1 MNDFIKS
8 GDKIIAKPNGLDY
21 ELIAGKIY
29 DLLWNPIEG
38 YTYLK
43 ENGEFNLPKKIY
55 EIEGDTKFMN
65 RALTYYNSDN
75 NNSNLGILL
84 SGTKGT
90 GKTMLAKRMAIKSDL
105 PIIVVDTSY
114 PLRRINSFFKKINTN
129 VCIILDEIEKNE
141 YNWPSESLLEFLDG
155 VQNTGKNIII
165 MTSNKTDKLND
176 NLFDRCSRVR
186 YWRKYS
192 ASLDTTLI
200 KNLITD
206 KEIEETDELLS
217 TISKF
222 KVQSFDNINCF
233 LDEYKLCL
241 ELNKDT
247 TIEEII
253 NEMNITLK
261 EK

>member
-1 MNDFIKS
+1 MNDFIKN
-8 GDKIIAKPNGLDY
+8 GDRIVSKPTGLDC
-21 ELIAGKIY
+21 ELVPGKIY
-29 DLLWNPIEG
+29 DLLYDAWDS

-43 ENGEFNLPKKIY
+43 ENGNFNLPKKIY
-55 EIEGDTKFMN
+55 EIEGDTKFMD
-65 RALTYYNSDN
+65 RALAYYNSDN

-90 GKTMLAKRMAIKSDL
+90 GKTMLAKRIAIKSNL
-105 PIIVVDTSY
+105 PVVVVDTSY
-114 PLRRINSFFKKINTN
+114 PLKKISSFFKKVNTN
-129 VCIILDEIEKNE
+129 VCMIFDEIEKNE
-141 YNWPSESLLEFLDG
+141 FNWPSASLLEFLDG

-165 MTSNKTDKLND
+165 MTSNETDKLND
-176 NLFDRCSRVR
+176 NLFDRCSRIR
-186 YWRKYS
+186 YWRKYN
-192 ASLDTTLI
+192 ATLNENLIKTLI
-200 KNLITD
+200 ED
-206 KEIEETDELLS
+206 KEIKEVDTLLS

-247 TIEEII
+247 TAEEII

-261 EK
+261 

>member
-1 MNDFIKS
+1 MNDFIKN
-8 GDKIIAKPNGLDY
+8 GDKIVNKPAGLDY
-21 ELIAGKIY
+21 ELISGKIY
-29 DLLWNPIEG
+29 DLLWDAWDG

-43 ENGEFNLPKKIY
+43 ENGNFNLPKKIY
-55 EIEGDTKFMN
+55 EIEGDTKFMD
-65 RALTYYNSDN
+65 RVLAYYNSDT

-90 GKTMLAKRMAIKSDL
+90 GKTMLAKRIAIKSNL
-105 PIIVVDTSY
+105 PVVVVDTSY
-114 PLRRINSFFKKINTN
+114 PLKKISSFFKKINTS
-129 VCIILDEIEKNE
+129 VCIIFDEIEKNE
-141 YNWPSESLLEFLDG
+141 FNWPSTSLLEFLDG
-155 VQNTGKNIII
+155 VQSTGKNIII
-165 MTSNKTDKLND
+165 MTSNDTDELND
-176 NLFDRCSRVR
+176 NLFDRCSRIR
-186 YWRKYS
+186 YWRKYN
-192 ASLDTTLI
+192 ATLNENLIKTLI
-200 KNLITD
+200 KD
-206 KEIEETDELLS
+206 KQIKEVDALLS

-261 EK
+261 